1 MTPQQLKNAILQLAI
16 QGKLVEQRKE
26 EGTGEEL
33 FKEIQEEKQKLI
45 EEGKLKKQKALPEI
59 SEDEIPFDIPETWKW
74 VKLIDLVSI
83 LGDGIHGTPKYSA
96 SGDYY
101 FINGN
106 NLNDGKIEL
115 KDTTKRVEKQEWEK
129 YKKNLD
135 LHTIL
140 ISINGTIGNIA
151 FYNNEKIML
160 GKSACYFNVVLAEL
174 KNYLFLLLKSDYF
187 LKYALHSATG
197 TTIKNVSLKAMSNFI
212 IPLPPLAEQRRIV
225 KKIEKL
231 LPLVDRYEKAWTRL
245 AELNKKFPLDMQK
258 AILQEAIQGKLVE
271 QRKEEGTG
279 EELYK
284 EIQKE
289 KKKLIEEGKLKKQK
303 ALPEIT
309 KDEIPF
315 DIPETWKWVRL
326 GDCISTNTGISYKKE
341 NLSKKSNIMVRVL
354 RGGNIQD
361 MDYIFKEDDIFISRE
376 FIKNNDL
383 FLKKNSIITPAVTSL
398 EHVGKMAMIEK
409 DYYNVVV
416 GGFVLT
422 INPYFYNDY
431 FSKYFLFVFSSY
443 FFRENCRNICK
454 KSGQAFYNLSREKF
468 LSLIIPLPPLA
479 EQKRIVEKIEQLLPL
494 CEKLK

>member
-96 SGDYY
+96 YGDYY

-115 KDTTKRVEKQEWEK
+115 KDTTKRVDKQEWEK
-129 YKKNLD
+129 HKKNLD

-212 IPLPPLAEQRRIV
+212 IPLPPLAEQKRIV
-225 KKIEKL
+225 EKIEEL

-245 AELNKKFPLDMQK
+245 EELNKKFPLDMQK

-284 EIQKE
+284 EIQEE
-289 KKKLIEEGKLKKQK
+289 KKKLLEEGKIKKQK
-303 ALPEIT
+303 ALPEISE
-309 KDEIPF
+309 DEIPF
-315 DIPETWKWVRL
+315 DIPESWKWVRFDEL
-326 GDCISTNTGISYKKE
+326 GIYKKGPFGSDLTKDKFVPKGE
-341 NLSKKSNIMVRVL
+341 NTIKVYEQKNAIKKDASLGEYYITKDYFLNKLSGFSVEPGDIIVSCAGTIGETFIMPDNIEKGVINQALMRMKLFKSIYVEYFL
-354 RGGNIQD
+354 LYF
-361 MDYIFKEDDIFISRE
+361 DYV
-376 FIKNNDL
+376 
-383 FLKKNSIITPAVTSL
+383 LKKNAK
-398 EHVGKMAMIEK
+398 E
-409 DYYNVVV
+409 N
-416 GGFVLT
+416 
-422 INPYFYNDY
+422 
-431 FSKYFLFVFSSY
+431 SKGSAIK
-443 FFRENCRNICK
+443 NIPPFAILK
-454 KSGQAFYNLSREKF
+454 NYLV
-468 LSLIIPLPPLA
+468 PLPPLA
-479 EQKRIVEKIEQLLPL
+479 EQKRIVEKTEQLLSL